1 MENLDTRIENN
12 RQAINAKYVQE
23 HVIPN
28 SGLPEVSFLEYARME
43 YSIMQSTPVI
53 EPTAMQTMQS
63 L

>member
-1 MENLDTRIENN
+1 MENFDTRVENN

-28 SGLPEVSFLEYARME
+28 NGLPEVSFLEYARME
-43 YSIMQSTPVI
+43 YSIIKSNPTPPANSGVSN
-53 EPTAMQTMQS
+53 S